1 MAAKVGDFSLILKLL
16 GGIIIGALLG
26 LYIGENAEGSLKH
39 VMDVVVSLRHIFG
52 QIIFFLVPLVIVGFI
67 TPAIMRPGFKILYS
81 SSVIKWKCSKNCSS
95 VLLFPKS
102 LSLFEYVY
110 RDENGGE

>member
-39 VMDVVVSLRHIFG
+39 VMDVVDEELSKLGLLDNHSSE
-52 QIIFFLVPLVIVGFI
+52 
-67 TPAIMRPGFKILYS
+67 FK
-81 SSVIKWKCSKNCSS
+81 
-95 VLLFPKS
+95 
-102 LSLFEYVY
+102 
-110 RDENGGE
+110 

>member
-39 VMDVVVSLRHIFG
+39 VMDVVVSLDR
-52 QIIFFLVPLVIVGFI
+52 
-67 TPAIMRPGFKILYS
+67 K
-81 SSVIKWKCSKNCSS
+81 SV
-95 VLLFPKS
+95 V
-102 LSLFEYVY
+102 
-110 RDENGGE
+110 